1 MEEMKVERVV
11 AEVPLD
17 DAPVEIPDDES
28 MEMPMV
34 DAPAAGDK
42 KLSGSGDKNG
52 DTVAAAQVD
61 DGRSKAASSVVGL
74 NIFKKKSKSKRKKK

>member
-1 MEEMKVERVV
+1 MGERAV
-11 AEVPLD
+11 ADIPVD
-17 DAPVEIPDDES
+17 DAPVDIPDDES
-28 MEMPMV
+28 MEMPMMDMG

-42 KLSGSGDKNG
+42 YGEK
-52 DTVAAAQVD
+52 VAAAQAD